1 VTTENQSHPTYA
13 DMHRQVVGEMTA
25 QLDRAQR
32 NLAAM
37 AEDNPLR
44 ERAEALVADLQ
55 GSLSNAERT
64 AGDAMATE
72 TGTGALDSIA
82 QHERQLDDMRRG
94 WKDRRNQYAA
104 ELAADGR
111 YTAEYRQQM
120 LDAFDAERQAEAEQA
135 ARAAWRAYEGAE
147 QALARDMQTAH
158 RESEAR
164 FDLGRVGV
172 LVKDYASQVQAPPIP
187 QGMEGDSAHR
197 LRFIAQLLDRAEASG
212 DPDAARAARIA
223 AGPEVRRMMGTGQG
237 EADVLGRELHAR
249 LARMADT
256 ERGRVVEV
264 ERRAAQLRRRGAGLR
279 GSVLGLETAATGK
292 GAGIFGLSPWQV
304 AVLGE
309 SMADYG
315 GGVGEVVQ
323 R

>member
-1 VTTENQSHPTYA
+1 MTTENQSPPTYA

-37 AEDNPLR
+37 SDDNPLR
-44 ERAEALVADLQ
+44 ERAEALVAEIE
-55 GSLSNAERT
+55 STLSRAERN
-64 AGDAMATE
+64 AGDAAATE
-72 TGTGALDSIA
+72 TGLGALDSIA
-82 QHERQLDDMRRG
+82 QHERRLDDMRRG
-94 WKDRRNQYAA
+94 WKVRRNEYAA
-104 ELAADGR
+104 ELEADGR
-111 YTAEYRQQM
+111 YTAEYRQQL

-135 ARAAWRAYEGAE
+135 ARAAWRAYESAE

-172 LVKDYASQVQAPPIP
+172 LVKDFASQVQAPPIP

-223 AGPEVRRMMGTGQG
+223 AGPEVRRMMGTGQSD
-237 EADVLGRELHAR
+237 ADVLGRELHAR
-249 LARMADT
+249 LARMADA

-315 GGVGEVVQ
+315 GGVGEVVSA
-323 R
+323 